1 MHHINSGDAT
11 RVDEGA
17 RGPLAINPC
26 SGCFADGKSS
36 ARHRGML
43 TGGGLTRAWNSPQL
57 VGLASKAGLRH
68 RRGTAALDA
77 RQFLAVELI
86 RHAHG
91 AATPSIVLST
101 ALMALLGR
109 RRRHRWAAA
118 LGAAGAALGVI
129 GACAHAA
136 GAAIARA
143 AAIATPF
150 KRCFMPLSSVAVL
163 DWTIRCYGLLHPK
176 GDLWGPRGKNNR
188 LVVPFPRTRN
198 FWRHVSDLAGSG

>member
-1 MHHINSGDAT
+1 MLMAGPPRRAMW
-11 RVDEGA
+11 
-17 RGPLAINPC
+17 RGPRLC
-26 SGCFADGKSS
+26 RC
-36 ARHRGML
+36 
-43 TGGGLTRAWNSPQL
+43 
-57 VGLASKAGLRH
+57 
-68 RRGTAALDA
+68 LDA
-77 RQFLAVELI
+77 IGAIGAPAV
-86 RHAHG
+86 G
-91 AATPSIVLST
+91 AA
-101 ALMALLGR
+101 G
-109 RRRHRWAAA
+109 AAA
-118 LGAAGAALGVI
+118 LGAAGAAALGVI
-129 GACAHAA
+129 GACAHA